1 MINFGL
7 SRMLLEQGTRFKEN
21 RKITNGNK
29 VEMKLLIGLKF
40 KVGFVPIFSFSL
52 LVSRACSPCLLDFS

>member
-7 SRMLLEQGTRFKEN
+7 FPMLLEQGTGCKEN
-21 RKITNGNK
+21 RKITNGDK

-40 KVGFVPIFSFSL
+40 KVGFVPIF
-52 LVSRACSPCLLDFS
+52 

>member
-7 SRMLLEQGTRFKEN
+7 FRMFLEQGTGCKEN
-21 RKITNGNK
+21 TKITNGNK
-29 VEMKLLIGLKF
+29 LEMKLRIGLKF

-52 LVSRACSPCLLDFS
+52 LLSRACSPCLLASS